1 MRGRYRYAAVICG
14 FAAVI
19 CLAVGNR
26 HYRQEQDAGRE
37 YETLRETVETVPEE
51 EPEPAEEITE
61 PADGTGTENAEEDA
75 PPEIPV
81 DFAALQEMNPD
92 IYAWIVVPGT
102 NVDYPVVQREGDN
115 AYYLTHTAELTE
127 GAEGAIFTED
137 YNSKDFQDPNTVV
150 YGHNMRNGSM
160 FRTLHNYQDRSFFDE
175 NRDVTVYLPD
185 QILHYRIFAAY
196 LYDSR
201 HLLQSFDFADKTVF
215 RQYLDS
221 IYAIRDMD
229 SFVDASMEVNED
241 DKILTMSTCY
251 KGIDSLRYLVQAV
264 LVEIEE

>member
-1 MRGRYRYAAVICG
+1 
-14 FAAVI
+14 
-19 CLAVGNR
+19 
-26 HYRQEQDAGRE
+26 
-37 YETLRETVETVPEE
+37 
-51 EPEPAEEITE
+51 
-61 PADGTGTENAEEDA
+61 
-75 PPEIPV
+75 
-81 DFAALQEMNPD
+81 
-92 IYAWIVVPGT
+92 
-102 NVDYPVVQREGDN
+102 
-115 AYYLTHTAELTE
+115 
-127 GAEGAIFTED
+127 
-137 YNSKDFQDPNTVV
+137 
-150 YGHNMRNGSM
+150 M

-201 HLLQSFDFADKTVF
+201 HLLQSFDFAEKTVF